1 MNEFCER
8 LKELMEENNIK
19 AEALSKNLNGQ
30 ISANTIRAYAKGNH
44 KPNSIENIKILANY
58 FNVSMDYIQ
67 GFTNEKTTNVE
78 VKNIYNTYG
87 LSEKALKNLKE
98 FNSIAKKN
106 ENFTYIKTINFI
118 LSQDLDYILRDYK
131 KILQKNEKY
140 KKFFDLMLRL
150 DSDYFMNCEDEET
163 HKLVDDLLKLESE

>member
-8 LKELMEENNIK
+8 LKELMKENNIK
-19 AEALSKNLNGQ
+19 AEALSKKLNGQ
-30 ISANTIRAYAKGNH
+30 ISANTIRTYAKGIH

-78 VKNIYNTYG
+78 AKNISNTYG
-87 LSEKALKNLKE
+87 LSEKALENLKE

-118 LSQDLDYILRDYK
+118 LSQDLGYILSDYK
-131 KILQKNEKY
+131 RVLKENEELKA
-140 KKFFDLMLRL
+140 RL
-150 DSDYFMNCEDEET
+150 DELSKNNFPIIY
-163 HKLVDDLLKLESE
+163 